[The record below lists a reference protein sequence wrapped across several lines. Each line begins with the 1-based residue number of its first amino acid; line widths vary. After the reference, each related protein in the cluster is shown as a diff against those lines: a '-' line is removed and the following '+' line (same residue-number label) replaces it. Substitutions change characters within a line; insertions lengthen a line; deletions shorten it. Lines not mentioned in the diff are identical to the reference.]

1 MSTASGD
8 DYLVAAESPAL
19 VVVPER
25 RVTQWPFLLVT
36 LVGSAGLALIAVGRL
51 QQGILGLLM
60 AVGLAAG
67 LRLVLPT
74 RTAGWLTSRSRV
86 RDAVAFAALA
96 AGLAATLFLLK

>member
-8 DYLVAAESPAL
+8 DYLVAGESPAL
-19 VVVPER
+19 VVVPEPR
-25 RVTQWPFLLVT
+25 ATQWPFLLVT
-36 LVGSAGLALIAVGRL
+36 LVGFSGLALIGVGRL

-86 RDAVAFAALA
+86 LDAAAFAALA
-96 AGLAATLFLLK
+96 VGLAATLYLLK

>member
-1 MSTASGD
+1 
-8 DYLVAAESPAL
+8 
-19 VVVPER
+19 
-25 RVTQWPFLLVT
+25 
-36 LVGSAGLALIAVGRL
+36 
-51 QQGILGLLM
+51 M

-86 RDAVAFAALA
+86 LDAVVFAALA